1 MLSRKA
7 FTLAEFLVAT
17 TVLVILSA
25 MTVLTI
31 GKVSEKAISESVSI
45 KTLTAVADLDRA
57 VRDGTLGSYE
67 MTFAS

>member
-7 FTLAEFLVAT
+7 FTLAEFLIAT
-17 TVLVILSA
+17 TVLAILSA
-25 MTVLTI
+25 MTVFT
-31 GKVSEKAISESVSI
+31 VSKISDKAVAESVSS
-45 KTLTAVADLDRA
+45 KTLSAVADLDRA